1 MSEMI
6 NKLVDE
12 KLTKIFADYPTTD
25 DLKELQE
32 ELSSDLIA
40 SAEDKITA
48 ETTEQAA
55 VDQAFQEFGDIDE
68 VISQVLDEH
77 DDNETENHYHKTIHE
92 HHIDLDDDGIRI
104 DNGKILNIDEDGL
117 TINNGKTVRID
128 GDGVKL
134 GNMVINENGINFH
147 GQSQPK
153 TSFDEFNAKFNNNA
167 YDTEV
172 HVESLP
178 LTDESEFAV
187 EDINKVDV
195 TYENADVKIL
205 PTKGTKIMIHE
216 YMSRTNP
223 DYQVKTDLVDDTLVI
238 KQGRWP
244 HFLPLKVKVQILLP
258 ESFAG
263 KVRVNNRSGNLLM
276 QNLSQLDS
284 ALINVKSGIVNIRNL
299 KLDQLLINASS
310 GKVVMEDL
318 NISNDLSVESR
329 SGVIKLDNVYSPN
342 YNILA
347 RSGTIKGI
355 DLGGGGK
362 ITAKSGTIKLEF
374 AKITSNVAVTNNSGT
389 VRLTM
394 PEHDSYNFDLEAKS
408 GTVKMNHAANYKHD
422 VQSLKE
428 GTVGTDP
435 LYNLSVRAISGT
447 IKVN

>member
-6 NKLVDE
+6 NKLVNK
-12 KLTKIFADYPTTD
+12 KLTKIFADYPATTN
-25 DLKELQE
+25 LKELQE
-32 ELSSDLIA
+32 ELASDLIA

-48 ETTEQAA
+48 EMTDQVA
-55 VDQAFQEFGDIDE
+55 VEKAFQEFGDIDE
-68 VISQVLDEH
+68 VINQVLHE
-77 DDNETENHYHKTIHE
+77 DDQGENHYHKTIHE

-104 DNGKILNIDEDGL
+104 DNGKVLNIDEDGL
-117 TINNGKTVRID
+117 TINNGRTVRIN

-147 GQSQPK
+147 GQPQSK
-153 TSFDEFNAKFNNNA
+153 TSFDEFNAKFNNND

-178 LTDESEFAV
+178 LTDESEFNV
-187 EDINKVDV
+187 EDIKKVDV
-195 TYENADVKIL
+195 TYEDADVKIL
-205 PTKGTKIMIHE
+205 PTKSNQIIVRE

-223 DYQVKTDLVDDTLVI
+223 DYQVKTDLVNDTLVI

-263 KVRVNNRSGNLLM
+263 KLRVNNHSGNLLM

-284 ALINVKSGIVNIRNL
+284 ALINVKSGVINIRNL
-299 KLDQLLINASS
+299 KIEQLLINASS

-318 NISNDLSVESR
+318 NVTSALSVESR
-329 SGVIKLDNVYSPN
+329 SGVIRLDNVYSPD

-362 ITAKSGTIKLEF
+362 VTAKSGTIKLEF
-374 AKITSNVAVTNNSGT
+374 AKVTSNIEVINNSGT

-408 GTVKMNHAANYKHD
+408 GTVKMNHKANYKHD
-422 VQSLKE
+422 IQSLKE
-428 GTVGTDP
+428 GTVGADP
-435 LYNLSVRAISGT
+435 QYNLLVHATSGT

>member
-6 NKLVDE
+6 NELVDE

-25 DLKELQE
+25 NLKELQE
-32 ELSSDLIA
+32 ELASDLIA
-40 SAEDKITA
+40 SAEDKKTS
-48 ETTEQAA
+48 EMSDQAA
-55 VDQAFQEFGDIDE
+55 VEKAFQEFGDIDE
-68 VISQVLDEH
+68 VINQVLHE
-77 DDNETENHYHKTIHE
+77 DDQSDNHYHKTIHE
-92 HHIDLDDDGIRI
+92 HHIDLDDDGVRI
-104 DNGKILNIDEDGL
+104 DNGKVLNIDEDGL
-117 TINNGKTVRID
+117 TINNGRTVRID
-128 GDGVKL
+128 GNGVKL
-134 GNMVINENGINFH
+134 GNMIINENGINFH
-147 GQSQPK
+147 GQPQPE
-153 TSFDEFNAKFNNNA
+153 TSFDEFNAKFNNND

-178 LTDESEFAV
+178 LTDENEFSV
-187 EDINKVDV
+187 EDVEKVDV

-205 PTKGTKIMIHE
+205 PTKGAKILVRE

-223 DYQVKTDLVDDTLVI
+223 DYQVKTDLVDWTLVI

-258 ESFAG
+258 ENFAG
-263 KVRVNNRSGNLLM
+263 KLRVNNRNGNLLM
-276 QNLSQLDS
+276 QNLSQLEA
-284 ALINVKSGIVNIRNL
+284 ALINVRSGLVNVRDVKIN
-299 KLDQLLINASS
+299 QLLINANS

-318 NISNDLSVESR
+318 NVTGDLSVEAR
-329 SGVIKLDNVYSPN
+329 SGVIKLDNIYSPN

-347 RSGTIKGI
+347 RSGTIKGV

-362 ITAKSGTIKLEF
+362 IVAKSGTIKLEF
-374 AKITSNVAVTNNSGT
+374 ARVTGDVDVTNTSGT

-428 GTVGTDP
+428 GTVGANP
-435 LYNLSVRAISGT
+435 QYNLSVRAVSGT